1 MGSNR
6 YQDRWES
13 PPYFYLAFFINAA
26 LLHVNDA
33 KRLYM
38 IKYCNYLSVNF
49 CKKPCKNMKKNI
61 KKRYWEI
68 NILATSKN
76 IKDIFPIIL
85 PQLCP
90 LTKEKVK
97 KKNINIV
104 IIKIS
109 LLRIFYFYLRLY
121 RRRNWLF
128 VAGRVQKNMI
138 RDWIQNC
145 SNPAMTELH
154 CEKNKEIKKIKK
166 IKPLCLPNLAVLTN

>member
-97 KKNINIV
+97 KKYQYCNN
-104 IIKIS
+104 
-109 LLRIFYFYLRLY
+109 
-121 RRRNWLF
+121 
-128 VAGRVQKNMI
+128 
-138 RDWIQNC
+138 
-145 SNPAMTELH
+145 
-154 CEKNKEIKKIKK
+154 KNKFTKNILFLFTSIQAKKLTICSGSCAKK
-166 IKPLCLPNLAVLTN
+166 HDKRLNSELL